1 MELQSIYSMTKEE
14 EAKHDSKRWG
24 TLDTF
29 IFWDFKWMFVLGRR
43 IENADHFKYDFN
55 VNANVAE
62 IFTYFNH
69 GLFNIDT
76 F

>member
-1 MELQSIYSMTKEE
+1 
-14 EAKHDSKRWG
+14 
-24 TLDTF
+24 
-29 IFWDFKWMFVLGRR
+29 MFVLGRR